1 MNDRDSNPGQ
11 KTRGTLA
18 DAAKTYIQVEKI
30 AQIGLVLPCAVLIGW
45 LGGTWLDNH
54 FHQSWM
60 TLTGFL
66 LGSVAGMTSAIR
78 MAMAMVSGPAKKKRN
93 PQDNSSSPTG
103 DDTE

>member
-1 MNDRDSNPGQ
+1 MAHRDNSTRRS
-11 KTRGTLA
+11 TRGGLA

-45 LGGTWLDNH
+45 LGGTWLDGH

-66 LGSVAGMTSAIR
+66 LGCVAGMTSAVR
-78 MAMAMVSGPAKKKRN
+78 MAMALVSDSAKKRN
-93 PQDNSSSPTG
+93 QDGGSKTPQGG
-103 DDTE
+103 DGE